1 MEAHFVIKQPILTEK
16 STFAMNEKGQYSFLV
31 DPRATKD
38 QIKKAIQD
46 LYKVKVVGVTT
57 QVRKGKFRRMRT
69 GLTQEPLS
77 KKATVRLAE
86 GQAIELF

>member
-1 MEAHFVIKQPILTEK
+1 MEAHYVIKHPVLTEK

-38 QIKKAIQD
+38 EIKKAIQD
-46 LYKVKVVGVTT
+46 LYKVKVIGVST
-57 QVRKGKFRRMRT
+57 QVRKGKFRRLKY
-69 GLTQEPLS
+69 GLTQESTS
-77 KKATVRLAE
+77 KKAIVRLAE